1 MNRRH
6 FLIFF
11 VLSGFVALTACAKN
25 WEFKNSTS
33 GLINVTAEGYTF
45 VLMPGDTIIR
55 SFPAAYTD
63 PVAAVKTVKGYGDYV
78 VPFTITTTLKE
89 QTLGQTEFKPNGGRL
104 RIINKSSNDIS
115 RITAMGLYG
124 TVYLG
129 DDVVFDEAVSVFTNS
144 SGNRQVKS
152 SQTNGLTVGSN
163 TIKTVS
169 AGTNYIYFYYTKD
182 EQYKGNKFR
191 IVLPLIV
198 PLSGSTNFEFTDSTA
213 VTSNL

>member
-1 MNRRH
+1 MHSLRLTLLFFAS
-6 FLIFF
+6 FL
-11 VLSGFVALTACAKN
+11 ALASCAKN
-25 WEFKNSTS
+25 WEFKNSTT
-33 GLINVTAEGYTF
+33 GLINITAEGYTF

-55 SFPAAYTD
+55 SFPAAYSD
-63 PVAAVKTVKGYGDYV
+63 PVTAVKTVKGYGDYV

-104 RIINKSSNDIS
+104 TIANKSSNDIS
-115 RITAMGLYG
+115 RITAIGLYG

-129 DDVVFDEAVSVFTNS
+129 DDVVFDEAVSVFTNP
-144 SGNRQVKS
+144 SGARQIKS
-152 SQTNGLTVGSN
+152 SQTNGLMTGSN

-182 EQYKGNKFR
+182 EKYKGNKFR
-191 IVLPLIV
+191 LVLPLIV
-198 PLSGSTNFEFTDSTA
+198 PLSGSTNFEFTDSTS